1 VTLILGM
8 SKPEGIYL
16 SVDYRVSNSG
26 TREVIDDESVKFLTV
41 HYPPEHVGPKA
52 LIAYGCH
59 ALSVLNAYVNAGGRG
74 I

>member
-16 SVDYRVSNSG
+16 SVDYRVSNSR

-41 HYPPEHVGPKA
+41 YYPPEHVGPKA
-52 LIAYGCH
+52 LIAYTGI
-59 ALSVLNAYVNAGGRG
+59 ALLPDGTPVGDWL
-74 I
+74 